1 MTGVLQTLTMNSF
14 RILNALTFQNYAW
27 LGCVPNHLK
36 IMGVFVTDTMKFFA
50 QILIVLGVL
59 GPNFLWLGCLTA

>member
-1 MTGVLQTLTMNSF
+1 MLHTLTMNSF
-14 RILNALTFQNYAW
+14 GILNALTFQNYAW

-36 IMGVFVTDTMKFFA
+36 VMGVFVTDTMKFFA

-59 GPNFLWLGCLTA
+59 GLNFFWPGCLTA